1 MNEYYIYQSGE
12 VWTIHI
18 VANKLPTDNPEIT
31 GYQLTPLVYHLAN
44 SKLSVTHYMY
54 THIICT
60 HTIYVHTHTY
70 THIRIHKA
78 QTYQKRTQRKRK
90 TNKMKQAKPDKKTKK
105 TKAKPYLN
113 FSIVYFNLY
122 FKMQIITTLLIIT
135 NDIVHY
141 Y

>member
-31 GYQLTPLVYHLAN
+31 GYRLTPLVYHLAN

-70 THIRIHKA
+70 T
-78 QTYQKRTQRKRK
+78 QG
-90 TNKMKQAKPDKKTKK
+90 TNISKKNTKK
-105 TKAKPYLN
+105 KENKQN
-113 FSIVYFNLY
+113 
-122 FKMQIITTLLIIT
+122 QTTGKTRQKNKNKNKSKTLP
-135 NDIVHY
+135 
-141 Y
+141 